1 MIFFRAI
8 LLSLP
13 AFAAASP
20 GFAQTAGA
28 PVMASHRAVYDLTLI
43 RSEGNKAPSTARG
56 RIAFDFTGSVCEG
69 YSQNFRQMT
78 ELQASDGPQRV
89 SDMRSA
95 TFEDGDGKNFRFKV
109 ETDVDQKP
117 VEMSNGSAARSQD
130 GSLSLNLSHPKI
142 TKLDVAKDVAFPTDH
157 LRRIIEAA
165 RAGEH
170 LLAVKVYDGSETG
183 TKIFDTTSV
192 IGKEIT
198 GAVDDAAKDVPN
210 LATTKRWPVTISYFE
225 EGKVDSQPNYTLSF
239 DLYDNGISRELK
251 LDYGDFALLGH
262 MVKLEILPTKPCK
275 G

>member
-1 MIFFRAI
+1 MKFSWVALLPCVVISVPAHAEGGTAPIF
-8 LLSLP
+8 
-13 AFAAASP
+13 
-20 GFAQTAGA
+20 
-28 PVMASHRAVYDLTLI
+28 ASHRAVYDLSLI
-43 RSEGNKAPSTARG
+43 RSEGSKAPSSATG

-78 ELQASDGPQRV
+78 ELQGSDGPQRI

-130 GSLSLNLSHPKI
+130 GGLSVNLSHPKI
-142 TKLDVAKDVAFPTDH
+142 TKLDVAKDVVFPTDH

-165 RAGEH
+165 REGKH
-170 LLAVKVYDGSETG
+170 LLEIKVYDGSETG
-183 TKIFDTTSV
+183 TKIFDTNTV
-192 IGKEIT
+192 IGKVIT
-198 GAVDDAAKDVPN
+198 GAVDDAARDVPD

-225 EGKVDSQPNYTLSF
+225 EGKADSQPNYTLSF

-262 MVKLEILPTKPCK
+262 MVKLEILPSKPCK
-275 G
+275 S